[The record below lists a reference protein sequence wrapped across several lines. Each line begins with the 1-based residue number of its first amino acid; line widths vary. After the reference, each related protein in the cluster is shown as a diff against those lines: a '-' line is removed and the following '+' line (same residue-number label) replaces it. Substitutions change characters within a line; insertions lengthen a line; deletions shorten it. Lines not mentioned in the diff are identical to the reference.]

1 MEQLEQALCSIKH
14 AKQELQIALGRDRYE
29 KVVEEIKEVLL
40 RNDLNE
46 YQAHELFNHLS
57 DIYRLER
64 IHVFG

>member
-1 MEQLEQALCSIKH
+1 MTMEQIEQALRSIKH

-29 KVVEEIKEVLL
+29 KVMGEIKEALS

-64 IHVFG
+64 IHV